1 MRIKMERK
9 MRKTLILIAVLLFS
23 IVFSACDS
31 VSAHSPPFAKSEKVK
46 QVIQAAAAQT
56 AVSSVTAVEN
66 LRAPAI
72 TYERQYALENPTVEL
87 APTTRSNPISIVNPN
102 KNYQKGTDYIQ
113 PPDRF
118 IGFGSDNNARAK
130 I

>member
-1 MRIKMERK
+1 

-31 VSAHSPPFAKSEKVK
+31 VSAHSPPAAKSEKVK
-46 QVIQAAAAQT
+46 QVIPAAAAQT
-56 AVSSVTAVEN
+56 AVSSVAAVEN

-72 TYERQYALENPTVEL
+72 TYEREYALENPTVEL
-87 APTTRSNPISIVNPN
+87 APTLRDNQFSIAKPTE
-102 KNYQKGTDYIQ
+102 NYQQGTDYIQ

-118 IGFGSDNNARAK
+118 LGFGSDNNARAK